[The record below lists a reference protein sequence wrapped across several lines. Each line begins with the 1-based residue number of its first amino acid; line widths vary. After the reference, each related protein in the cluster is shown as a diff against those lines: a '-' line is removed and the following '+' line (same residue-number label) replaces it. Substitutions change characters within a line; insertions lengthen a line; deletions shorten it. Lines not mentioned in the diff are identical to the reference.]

1 MKREGPKKRK
11 LLNGWL
17 EKFVQNSSAELGIMS
32 KRLDTLVGS
41 ESSDGPQGLPA
52 LVADMHSMLVEQKHR
67 NEVDGMTGQRLDTLV
82 MMMGQDQQRQANQ
95 EGSESPFASFQFAC

>member
-1 MKREGPKKRK
+1 
-11 LLNGWL
+11 
-17 EKFVQNSSAELGIMS
+17 MS

-67 NEVDGMTGQRLDTLV
+67 NEVDGMTGQRLDTLLLAFSLLANYGPATAEILQV
-82 MMMGQDQQRQANQ
+82 LERQRHENEMLLRAVATG
-95 EGSESPFASFQFAC
+95 ELT